1 MVTLGTVSEPVVALT
16 IAGSDPAGGAG
27 VAADLRTFAALGA
40 HGTFALTVVTAQ
52 DTTAVHRAEPL
63 PVDLIVDQVAAVTGD
78 LPVAASKTGLLLTP
92 AAVDAVAE
100 LAADGRL
107 PGLVVDPVLADR
119 YGRPLGGDELVTAYR
134 ERLLPHAA
142 VVTPNVHEARL
153 LTGAVGGDAAGMVVA
168 AEQLVAMGAGAAVV
182 TGGAL
187 TGADVVDVIWYS
199 GDVTELRR
207 PRLATVNDHG
217 SGDSLSAAL
226 AVALAEPGATPVSAA
241 ARAVDFVAAALR
253 GAATWRIG
261 AGHGPLDQLGWR
273 R

>member
-1 MVTLGTVSEPVVALT
+1 MSEPIVALT

-52 DTTAVHRAEPL
+52 DTTAVHRALAL
-63 PVDLIVDQVAAVTGD
+63 PPDLVVDQIAAVSGD
-78 LPVAASKTGLLLTP
+78 LPVVASKTGLLLDP
-92 AAVDAVAE
+92 ATVDAVADQ
-100 LAADGRL
+100 AALGRL

-119 YGRPLGGDELVTAYR
+119 YGRPLGGNELVSAYR
-134 ERLLPHAA
+134 DRLLPLAA

-153 LTGAVGGDAAGMVVA
+153 LTGMPVGDVEGMVDAARA
-168 AEQLVAMGAGAAVV
+168 LVDLGAGAGVV

-199 GDVTELRR
+199 GGVTELRR

-226 AVALAEPGATPVSAA
+226 AVALAAPGTSPIAAT
-241 ARAVDFVAAALR
+241 RQAVDLVDRALR
-253 GAATWRIG
+253 GAAGWRIG
-261 AGHGPLDQLGWR
+261 AGHGPLDQLGWQQR
-273 R
+273 

>member
-1 MVTLGTVSEPVVALT
+1 MSEPVVALT
-16 IAGSDPAGGAG
+16 VAGADPAGGAG

-52 DTTAVHRAEPL
+52 DTTAVHRAQPL
-63 PVDLIVDQVAAVTGD
+63 TADLVVDQIAAVTGD
-78 LPVAASKTGLLLTP
+78 LPVAASKTGLLLDPVT
-92 AAVDAVAE
+92 VDAVADV
-100 LAADGRL
+100 AASGRL

-134 ERLLPHAA
+134 ERLLPRAA
-142 VVTPNVHEARL
+142 VATPNVHEARL
-153 LTGAVGGDAAGMVVA
+153 LTGLPVGDVAGMVEA
-168 AEQLVAMGAGAAVV
+168 ARALVDLGVGAGVV

-226 AVALAEPGATPVSAA
+226 AVALVDATISPVDATR
-241 ARAVDFVAAALR
+241 RAVDFVANALR
-253 GAATWRIG
+253 GAAGWRIG
-261 AGHGPLDQLGWR
+261 AGHGPLDQLGWQQR
-273 R
+273 

>member
-1 MVTLGTVSEPVVALT
+1 MALT
-16 IAGSDPAGGAG
+16 IAGADPAGGAG

-52 DTTAVHRAEPL
+52 DTTAVHRALPL
-63 PVDLIVDQVAAVTGD
+63 APDLVVDQITAVTGD
-78 LPVAASKTGLLLTP
+78 LPVVAAKTGLLLDP
-92 AAVDAVAE
+92 ATVEVVAAQ
-100 LAADGRL
+100 AADGRL

-119 YGRPLGGDELVTAYR
+119 YGRPLGGDELVAAYR
-134 ERLLPHAA
+134 DRLLPLAA

-153 LTGAVGGDAAGMVVA
+153 LTGLPVGDVDGMTDAARS
-168 AEQLVAMGAGAAVV
+168 LVDLGAGAGVV

-199 GDVTELRR
+199 GEVTELRR

-226 AVALAEPGATPVSAA
+226 AVALADPDTSPVAATR
-241 ARAVDFVAAALR
+241 RAVDFVAGALR
-253 GAATWRIG
+253 GAAGWRLG
-261 AGHGPLDQLGWR
+261 AGHGPLDQLGWQER
-273 R
+273 